1 MTGHNAPM
9 LSLWLGA
16 YDQGLAYASLA
27 LGTYLTLR
35 VLNFADLT
43 VDGSFALG
51 GGTAAMLITQGVPI
65 PFALLAAL
73 VLGSLAGTVTA
84 LIHTKLGVNDL
95 FAGILTTTGL
105 YTITLRVMGRS
116 NIPITDLNPVINL
129 PDFGMGDDGR
139 WALALTVVVLGLIGL
154 IALFLATDFGL
165 ALRAIGNNPTM
176 ARANAIHQGL
186 GLTIGIAAAN
196 ALVALSGALVTMYQG
211 FADVT
216 MGIGS
221 LILGLGMVII
231 GESVL
236 RPASIRK
243 ALLAVVVGA
252 ILFRLLIAIA
262 LQLGLEPVDL
272 KLTTAVLLLVA
283 MSLGHIKL
291 PGVNASALADGPEA
305 AVPPQDEDQSAGTAQ
320 SADTA
325 QSAGI
330 AKARGPASS
339 GEQP

>member
-1 MTGHNAPM
+1 M

-35 VLNFADLT
+35 LLNFADLT

-51 GGTAAMLITQGVPI
+51 GGTAAVLISQGVPI

-73 VLGSLAGTVTA
+73 VFGSLAGLVTA
-84 LIHTKLGVNDL
+84 LIHTRLGVNDL
-95 FAGILTTTGL
+95 FSGILTTTGL
-105 YTITLRVMGRS
+105 YTITLRLMGRS
-116 NIPITDLNPVINL
+116 NIPLTDLTPVVHL
-129 PDFGMGDDGR
+129 PDLGQGDDGR
-139 WALALTVVVLGLIGL
+139 WAIALTLVVLGLVGL
-154 IALFLATDFGL
+154 ISLFMATDFGL

-176 ARANAIHQGL
+176 ARANAIPQGL
-186 GLTIGIAAAN
+186 GVCVGVAAAN
-196 ALVALSGALVTMYQG
+196 AMVALAGALVTMYQG

-236 RPASIRK
+236 RPRTIPM
-243 ALLAVVVGA
+243 ALLAAVLGA

-272 KLTTAVLLLVA
+272 KLTTAVLLLLA
-283 MSLGHIKL
+283 MALGRLRL
-291 PGVNASALADGPEA
+291 PGVTNP
-305 AVPPQDEDQSAGTAQ
+305 AG
-320 SADTA
+320 
-325 QSAGI
+325 G
-330 AKARGPASS
+330 RP
-339 GEQP
+339 